1 MVWFNLRLKKS
12 VLETE
17 QICKYDL
24 LLIDG
29 APAILSQGEQ
39 DHMFLTTWSD
49 TDVSSQKV
57 VYNLAQ
63 VSLELITLDSSS
75 VLFLVHAS
83 SWASIPKSPGSTWP
97 EMAVIDV
104 ARTPPTSRPGAS

>member
-1 MVWFNLRLKKS
+1 M
-12 VLETE
+12 LETD

-24 LLIDG
+24 LFIDG
-29 APAILSQGEQ
+29 TPAILSQGEQ

-49 TDVSSQKV
+49 TDVPSQKV

-75 VLFLVHAS
+75 VPSSPLVVLYQL
-83 SWASIPKSPGSTWP
+83 P
-97 EMAVIDV
+97 
-104 ARTPPTSRPGAS
+104 